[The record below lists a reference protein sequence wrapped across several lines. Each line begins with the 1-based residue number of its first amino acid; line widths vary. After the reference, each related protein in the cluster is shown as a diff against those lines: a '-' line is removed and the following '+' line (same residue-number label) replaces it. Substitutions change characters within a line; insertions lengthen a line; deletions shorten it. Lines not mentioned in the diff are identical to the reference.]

1 MAHATPR
8 KSVLEGIG
16 SQVYFCSDEPLVS
29 SRARCHT
36 HELLIQRIFGRSL
49 LWYAVAQEK
58 GVPAHHGVAPVG
70 GLHHGCCFGK
80 AMFLT
85 GNIPL
90 SGVFRWN
97 FIALVMESLSSSLLL
112 EELKVLALH
121 WKNIPKANNVVKG
134 A

>member
-1 MAHATPR
+1 
-8 KSVLEGIG
+8 
-16 SQVYFCSDEPLVS
+16 
-29 SRARCHT
+29 
-36 HELLIQRIFGRSL
+36 
-49 LWYAVAQEK
+49 
-58 GVPAHHGVAPVG
+58 
-70 GLHHGCCFGK
+70 
-80 AMFLT
+80 MFLT

-112 EELKVLALH
+112 EELKVLVLH